1 MSVSALRRKS
11 PFFNKKEMKFFPSM
25 RTRSIQKTTT
35 IFRNDL
41 SKWSFETIFRNN
53 LSKLVY
59 EGIETFWQRRWP
71 RQRWRRRLSWGR
83 RRRAPSYEQS
93 NGRAHGGYPTQ
104 RVRASLPNASTFH
117 FPTPSIHSYPPSI
130 HSSRMPFSFNYSGS
144 EAQPMDRQRKR
155 WTDGWIY
162 KQALSWAEPRKEKE
176 NYRQTGWIGTLEVNW
191 DTCLKWS

>member
-59 EGIETFWQRRWP
+59 EGIETFWQRR
-71 RQRWRRRLSWGR
+71 RRLSWR
-83 RRRAPSYEQS
+83 RRRVPSYEHWTIIWTGTRLGGCARHCQTPPLLTRLGTLPVLPS
-93 NGRAHGGYPTQ
+93 PEDNGSYSPTS
-104 RVRASLPNASTFH
+104 V
-117 FPTPSIHSYPPSI
+117 PSAKFMGH
-130 HSSRMPFSFNYSGS
+130 SFNS
-144 EAQPMDRQRKR
+144 AFIQPIRH
-155 WTDGWIY
+155 
-162 KQALSWAEPRKEKE
+162 
-176 NYRQTGWIGTLEVNW
+176 
-191 DTCLKWS
+191 